1 MLNHESLVNIKD
13 NSKFVLLSVGLHLRR
28 HHFLPTSLLS
38 QAADAGAAYPCKL
51 PLTQRLKVFCII
63 LLSILFSLASRR
75 APLGSVIMGSA
86 CVVLLSCP
94 LLCPVSPVFPRCAG
108 MQSLLESLRS
118 AVFLFVNSDFYL
130 YRVTAIVVNLIA
142 HMAPSRTPWLRT
154 KIALST
160 VRAIKPNHRHGLV
173 HRRAPHLGIKCRSKS
188 KPVPANCR

>member
-1 MLNHESLVNIKD
+1 MLNHHESLVNIKD

-28 HHFLPTSLLS
+28 HPFLPTSLLS

-63 LLSILFSLASRR
+63 LLSILFSLASRQ
-75 APLGSVIMGSA
+75 APLGSTRVIMGSA

-118 AVFLFVNSDFYL
+118 AVFLFVNSDFTL
-130 YRVTAIVVNLIA
+130 QG
-142 HMAPSRTPWLRT
+142 HC
-154 KIALST
+154 
-160 VRAIKPNHRHGLV
+160 
-173 HRRAPHLGIKCRSKS
+173 HLGVHGTIQNTL
-188 KPVPANCR
+188 AEN